1 MFGFSCNYSQNSLIN
16 QCVDSILKYHPDDK
30 IVITDS
36 QSENKSYYKQYI
48 DCENIIILDNINKNR
63 QVGSFEII
71 YDHFPNESYYVMIH
85 DSLFFKKSIQK
96 FLDSSEEFISF
107 MYFPETFNNE
117 TKNFCVNVFDNTPYQ
132 VPNVGTQINASFGP
146 LFIIKNSLIKKIK
159 DNNLLIKLKSNSKLE
174 DQYFERIIGIWAE
187 QEGYSPEKNNM
198 EGNCLSRWGEI
209 VSDNLEYFTKIFL
222 TRS

>member
-1 MFGFSCNYSQNSLIN
+1 MFGFSYNYSQNSLIN
-16 QCVDSILKYHPDDK
+16 QYVDSILKYHPDDK

-159 DNNLLIKLKSNSKLE
+159 DNNLLIKLKSNSKSE

-187 QEGYSPEKNNM
+187 QEGYSPEKNNI

>member
-71 YDHFPNESYYVMIH
+71 YDHFPNELYYVMIH

-96 FLDSSEEFISF
+96 FLDSSKEFISF

>member
-1 MFGFSCNYSQNSLIN
+1 MFGFSCNYSPNSLIT

-30 IVITDS
+30 VVITDS
-36 QSENKSYYKQYI
+36 QSEDKSYYEQYI
-48 DCENIIILDNINKNR
+48 GCENIIILDNLNKNR
-63 QVGSFEII
+63 QVGSFQII

-107 MYFPETFNNE
+107 MYFPETFNTE
-117 TKNFCVNVFDNTPYQ
+117 TKNFCVDVFDNTPYQ
-132 VPNVGTQINASFGP
+132 VPNVGTQINATFGP

-159 DNNLLIKLKSNSKLE
+159 DNNLLIKLKSNSKFE
-174 DQYFERIIGIWAE
+174 DQHFERIIGIWAE

-198 EGNCLSRWGEI
+198 EGECLSRWGEI
-209 VSDNLEYFTKIFL
+209 VSDNLEYFTKTFL

>member
-1 MFGFSCNYSQNSLIN
+1 MFGFSYNYSQNSLIN

-71 YDHFPNESYYVMIH
+71 YDHFPNELYYVMIH

-174 DQYFERIIGIWAE
+174 DQHFERIIGIWAE

>member
-117 TKNFCVNVFDNTPYQ
+117 TKNFCVDVFDNTPYQ

>member
-16 QCVDSILKYHPDDK
+16 QCIDSILKYHPDDK

>member
-1 MFGFSCNYSQNSLIN
+1 MFCFSCKNTNNSLLDRCI
-16 QCVDSILKYHPDDK
+16 DSILEYHPNDK
-30 IVITDS
+30 ILIIDS
-36 QSENKSYYKQYI
+36 DSEDKSYYEQYI
-48 DCENIIILDNINKNR
+48 GCENIIILDNLNKNR
-63 QVGSFEII
+63 QVGSFQII

-85 DSLFFKKSIQK
+85 DPLFFKKSIQK

-107 MYFPETFNNE
+107 MYFTETFHE
-117 TKNFCVNVFDNTPYQ
+117 ELRNFCVDVFDNTPYQ
-132 VPNVGTQINASFGP
+132 VPNVGTQINATFGP

-174 DQYFERIIGIWAE
+174 DQHFERIIGIWAE

-198 EGNCLSRWGEI
+198 EGECLSRWGEI

>member
-1 MFGFSCNYSQNSLIN
+1 MFSFSCNYSSNSLIT

-36 QSENKSYYKQYI
+36 QSEDKSYYEQYI
-48 DCENIIILDNINKNR
+48 GCENIIILDNINKNR
-63 QVGSFEII
+63 QVGSFQII

-96 FLDSSEEFISF
+96 FLDSSEQFISF
-107 MYFPETFNNE
+107 MYFPETLNNE
-117 TKNFCVNVFDNTPYQ
+117 TKNFCIDVFDNTPYQ
-132 VPNVGTQINASFGP
+132 VPNVGTQINATFGP

-174 DQYFERIIGIWAE
+174 DQHFERIIGIWAE

-198 EGNCLSRWGEI
+198 EGECLSRWGEI
-209 VSDNLEYFTKIFL
+209 VSDNLEYFTKTFL

>member
-16 QCVDSILKYHPDDK
+16 QCVGSILKYHPDDK

-117 TKNFCVNVFDNTPYQ
+117 TKNFCVDVFDNTPYQ